1 MKNVLSPSR
10 EGEGNNW
17 EKSSDGKKKNKQRD
31 WQGLS
36 KKEKCLALDIES
48 HNFTL

>member
-17 EKSSDGKKKNKQRD
+17 EKSSDEKKN
-31 WQGLS
+31 LS
-36 KKEKCLALDIES
+36 RKTGKDYLRKK
-48 HNFTL
+48 NV

>member
-17 EKSSDGKKKNKQRD
+17 EKSSDGNKNVNRETGKDYLRKKNV
-31 WQGLS
+31 
-36 KKEKCLALDIES
+36 
-48 HNFTL
+48 